1 VAPLSRGV
9 FWFQD
14 PGSRLKCEFEM
25 CTLSHRF
32 MELARVGEKEELI
45 KTITARRYEAKV
57 LGVAYAM
64 AADMYADRRR
74 LIGIPAIVL
83 STFVGAMTLSS
94 LIDIGKAKL
103 YVDIFICVLAIA
115 VAVLTALQTFLDYPQ
130 RSKENKDASVKM
142 LAFEKKWELLLQN
155 PTDDGVRGLDTAFS
169 KLLRKVPR
177 SPLRLQEKARERIAQ
192 KSKYISDLEADVPGD

>member
-1 VAPLSRGV
+1 
-9 FWFQD
+9 
-14 PGSRLKCEFEM
+14 
-25 CTLSHRF
+25 

-103 YVDIFICVLAIA
+103 YVDILYVFWLSRLLNFLNPIA
-115 VAVLTALQTFLDYPQ
+115 RFPAALLRT
-130 RSKENKDASVKM
+130 
-142 LAFEKKWELLLQN
+142 
-155 PTDDGVRGLDTAFS
+155 DTAS
-169 KLLRKVPR
+169 IAT
-177 SPLRLQEKARERIAQ
+177 AR
-192 KSKYISDLEADVPGD
+192 

>member
-1 VAPLSRGV
+1 
-9 FWFQD
+9 
-14 PGSRLKCEFEM
+14 
-25 CTLSHRF
+25 

-155 PTDDGVRGLDTAFS
+155 PADDSVRGLDTAFS

>member
-1 VAPLSRGV
+1 
-9 FWFQD
+9 
-14 PGSRLKCEFEM
+14 LKCEFEM
-25 CTLSHRF
+25 CTRIGSC
-32 MELARVGEKEELI
+32 ELARVGEKEELI

-103 YVDIFICVLAIA
+103 YVDILYVFWL
-115 VAVLTALQTFLDYPQ
+115 
-130 RSKENKDASVKM
+130 
-142 LAFEKKWELLLQN
+142 
-155 PTDDGVRGLDTAFS
+155 
-169 KLLRKVPR
+169 
-177 SPLRLQEKARERIAQ
+177 
-192 KSKYISDLEADVPGD
+192 